1 MSNQSQNNSGLDLN
15 SSSTAL
21 LVIDIQRG
29 AFDGQRCNP
38 IADPDGLI
46 DHAVSLIGAARDAGA
61 SIVFIQH
68 CDGPD
73 EVFEEGSAHWALH
86 DRLEPQPGDTMLKKY
101 ASSAFEGTNLGAAL
115 ENLNVEELVLCGLQ
129 SEFCVYNTA
138 KAALDRGYNVVI
150 AQDGHSTWPSGGKT
164 ASDISKEVNTA
175 LEVSGA
181 ALQSTAALVRALHA
195 TRT

>member
-1 MSNQSQNNSGLDLN
+1 LRNQSQNSGLALN
-15 SSSTAL
+15 STAL

-29 AFDGQRCNP
+29 AFDGQRCSP
-38 IADPDGLI
+38 IADPDRLV

-73 EVFEEGSAHWALH
+73 EVFEEGSTHWALH

-101 ASSAFEGTNLGAAL
+101 ASSAFEGTDLAAAL
-115 ENLNVEELVLCGLQ
+115 ENLHAKELVLCGLQ

-138 KAALDRGYNVVI
+138 KAALDRGYKVVI
-150 AQDGHSTWPSGGKT
+150 AEDGHSTWPSGGKT
-164 ASDISKEVNTA
+164 ASDISAEVNTA
-175 LEVSGA
+175 VEVSGA
-181 ALQSTAALVRALHA
+181 ALQPTAALVRALQS